1 MTSLPI
7 YLGYKYFRSKKGA
20 FASFTSIMAIAGLAL
35 GVAALVIVLSVM
47 NGFERELQTRVL
59 GVVPQLIIRNE
70 SAITQYN
77 DLIAQLIE
85 SPEVQAASPYIETQG
100 LMSANNRARGVFVTG
115 IIPEL
120 EESISILPNYMYA
133 GSLDD
138 LTAKEG
144 AVIGGWLSRY
154 LGITVGDDITIMT
167 TNLRSSVLG
176 SFPRSLSLEVVGI
189 FELKAELDQSLVL
202 IHHDLASNLLNL
214 SLESTQGVR
223 IKTSYLFEANDI
235 GYRLLDGYVPQD
247 EGYYFTSWQRTHG
260 TLFQAIQLEK
270 KLISL
275 MLFLIITVAAF
286 NILSTLVMTVKAK
299 EREIAILKTMGCS
312 NAQLTGI
319 FITLGMII
327 GVLGII
333 IGLILGLSITPNI
346 DSIIHFSESLIN
358 RSLMDSYFIN
368 YFPYEFRLSQLI
380 QISISCIV
388 LSLLFSYFPA
398 SKAAKLNPVTI
409 LRHE

>member
-100 LMSANNRARGVFVTG
+100 LMSTNNRARGVFVTG

-144 AVIGGWLSRY
+144 VVIGGWLSRY

-223 IKTSYLFEANDI
+223 IKTSDLFEANDI

-333 IGLILGLSITPNI
+333 IGLILGLLITPNI

-398 SKAAKLNPVTI
+398 LKAAKLNPVTI